1 MIPTCVVHLQS
12 FRSLHSRCVR
22 SPRRGAWTLRPAPAP
37 RASPSEA
44 NQDPP
49 SQGWEPGLRA
59 RFRIFELTCAP
70 SSPTPINSARASAP
84 SIRRPRRT
92 HRPARPPEPPPPAV
106 WALPPPHPAPQS
118 SLFLAL
124 PGAQDLGFHGARNGR
139 GEGASVPILDDGAG
153 GRRPS
158 RPGRSSATPRCGRPY
173 ERWTR
178 RTRPGSALDLQKKKT
193 AFGGSMKWEFL
204 ESRETKKKRGCA
216 RKPRGLIQDLKSL
229 SDLVFDGLN
238 SYTFQLK
245 SLHFA
250 FPCSHRAHNPT
261 RIDSPSSHA
270 SEHWEGETTSRR
282 PSTRTKVQHGARH
295 RLKGRREGDCR
306 NRLCLR
312 QRCERCAAPPRSPR

>member
-49 SQGWEPGLRA
+49 SQGWAPGLRA

-118 SLFLAL
+118 PLFLAL
-124 PGAQDLGFHGARNGR
+124 PGAQDLGFHGAVTAGAKGPPCRSLTTGRAAHRDRVDQVQLRGVAGPTNGGHAAR
-139 GEGASVPILDDGAG
+139 GLGQPLI
-153 GRRPS
+153 
-158 RPGRSSATPRCGRPY
+158 C
-173 ERWTR
+173 
-178 RTRPGSALDLQKKKT
+178 K
-193 AFGGSMKWEFL
+193 
-204 ESRETKKKRGCA
+204 KKKR
-216 RKPRGLIQDLKSL
+216 PL
-229 SDLVFDGLN
+229 
-238 SYTFQLK
+238 
-245 SLHFA
+245 
-250 FPCSHRAHNPT
+250 
-261 RIDSPSSHA
+261 
-270 SEHWEGETTSRR
+270 GE
-282 PSTRTKVQHGARH
+282 V
-295 RLKGRREGDCR
+295 
-306 NRLCLR
+306 
-312 QRCERCAAPPRSPR
+312 

>member
-1 MIPTCVVHLQS
+1 MGTRSARVLQMFSTYLYTVLPDFDQRTPRLSS
-12 FRSLHSRCVR
+12 FD
-22 SPRRGAWTLRPAPAP
+22 
-37 RASPSEA
+37 PS
-44 NQDPP
+44 PP
-49 SQGWEPGLRA
+49 SIPPPRPGLRA
-59 RFRIFELTCAP
+59 PASRRLG
-70 SSPTPINSARASAP
+70 SASAP
-84 SIRRPRRT
+84 CNPPKSSFSGPPRCPRSWISW
-92 HRPARPPEPPPPAV
+92 R
-106 WALPPPHPAPQS
+106 
-118 SLFLAL
+118 
-124 PGAQDLGFHGARNGR
+124 RNGR

>member
-12 FRSLHSRCVR
+12 FRSLHSCCVR

-49 SQGWEPGLRA
+49 SQGWAPGLHA

-84 SIRRPRRT
+84 SIRRPRRP

-118 SLFLAL
+118 PLFLAL

-139 GEGASVPILDDGAG
+139 GEGASVPILDNGAG

-178 RTRPGSALDLQKKKT
+178 RTRPGSALDLQKKNGLWGNSHQKYEVGI
-193 AFGGSMKWEFL
+193 FGKQRNQKKARVRKKATWVNSRSKVPFRFSFRWPEFVHL
-204 ESRETKKKRGCA
+204 
-216 RKPRGLIQDLKSL
+216 
-229 SDLVFDGLN
+229 LVEI
-238 SYTFQLK
+238 
-245 SLHFA
+245 
-250 FPCSHRAHNPT
+250 P
-261 RIDSPSSHA
+261 
-270 SEHWEGETTSRR
+270 
-282 PSTRTKVQHGARH
+282 
-295 RLKGRREGDCR
+295 
-306 NRLCLR
+306 
-312 QRCERCAAPPRSPR
+312 